1 MQKPRL
7 HMLGVNWPK
16 SNLCD
21 WTFRIKIKMFLD
33 LSSSRNHGHPLRDLQ
48 APDLPNTAGC
58 PRALVKE
65 GPEGRGRVGGGAATV
80 GGALG
85 MLGLACLVTGLLIF
99 LNFPN
104 TILHPG
110 GVGRSL

>member
-1 MQKPRL
+1 
-7 HMLGVNWPK
+7 MLGVNWPK

-65 GPEGRGRVGGGAATV
+65 GPEEGAGWGEGQLTV

-85 MLGLACLVTGLLIF
+85 RC
-99 LNFPN
+99 
-104 TILHPG
+104 
-110 GVGRSL
+110 